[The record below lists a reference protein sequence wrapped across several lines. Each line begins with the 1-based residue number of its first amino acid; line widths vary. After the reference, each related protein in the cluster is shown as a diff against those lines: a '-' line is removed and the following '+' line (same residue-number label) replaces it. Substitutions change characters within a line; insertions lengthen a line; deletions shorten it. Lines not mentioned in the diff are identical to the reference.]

1 MLKNKIAFFIDKIKK
16 LHGDPHYVAF
26 GMAIGVFIAIT
37 PTMPF
42 HTVGAITLAL
52 FFKASKPAAII
63 GAWVSNPFTVVFI
76 YFASYKAGRLF
87 FDDSVNALESIKILI
102 NYLEMDIE
110 LSQKIN
116 YFVDFIQTNI
126 KTFMIM
132 NFGGILLG
140 LPLSLAAYFITK
152 GFFVTL
158 RQKRIAKKKALKK

>member
-1 MLKNKIAFFIDKIKK
+1 MLKNKIAFFIDEIKK

-63 GAWVSNPFTVVFI
+63 GVWVSNPFTVAFL
-76 YFASYKAGRLF
+76 YFACYKTGHLF
-87 FDDSVNALESIKILI
+87 FEDSINALEAIKILI
-102 NYLEMDIE
+102 NHFESNIE

-116 YFVDFIQTNI
+116 YFIDFIQTNI
-126 KTFMIM
+126 RSFMIM

-140 LPLSLAAYFITK
+140 LPSSLAAYFITK

-158 RQKRIAKKKALKK
+158 RQKKIAKKKALKK

>member
-1 MLKNKIAFFIDKIKK
+1 MYIMLKNKITFFIDKIKK

-42 HTVGAITLAL
+42 HTIAAVTLAL

-63 GAWVSNPFTVVFI
+63 GVWVSNPFTVVFL
-76 YFASYKAGRLF
+76 YFACYKTGHLF
-87 FDDSVNALESIKILI
+87 FEDSINALEAIKILI
-102 NYLEMDIE
+102 NHLESNIA

-116 YFVDFIQTNI
+116 YFIDFIQTNI
-126 KTFMIM
+126 RSFMIM

-140 LPLSLAAYFITK
+140 LSSSLVAYFITK

-158 RQKRIAKKKALKK
+158 RQKKIAKKRL